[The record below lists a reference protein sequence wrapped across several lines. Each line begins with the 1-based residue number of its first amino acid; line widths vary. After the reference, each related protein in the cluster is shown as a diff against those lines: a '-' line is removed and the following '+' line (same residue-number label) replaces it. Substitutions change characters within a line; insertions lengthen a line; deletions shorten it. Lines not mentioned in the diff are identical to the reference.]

1 MLNNKEIRLRQ
12 LTLHLKGMLDSIEP
26 DLIDHLDQNGE
37 WINASRG
44 THIIRE
50 GAPAGDIYLAI
61 SGRLQI
67 VAGKGEKKRIV
78 GDIPPGELI
87 GEMSFFTGE
96 PRSADVYAL
105 RDSVLLKLKK
115 PVFDKLIAQHPAL
128 MNAIMC
134 QLIKRLRKSEE
145 TDTMSRHLK
154 TVAIIPANKETPVK
168 EFTRQIVGILGGQST
183 ARYFDKSLAVK
194 LLDSKDAQLDKPD
207 KSTCA
212 SLGASLDEQ
221 EDKYTYVIYVT
232 DHLPNEWSRICVAR
246 ADMVLITAD
255 TSSDADSELAKSILE
270 TDANSV
276 TEPLRVLALMRKDS
290 SIRPIKTSRWLNQ
303 TKAHHHFHIRNT
315 NKDDMNRLARFLTDR
330 TVGLTLSGGG
340 ARGFAHIGVVR
351 AFREACVPI
360 DVIGGTSMGACIGAM
375 AALEYDEPTMVHH
388 CKETFIHS
396 KPFSK
401 YTLPLVSILRHGVFD
416 KSASNSFG
424 EGDIEDCWI
433 KYFCIASNLSKAEE
447 ISLCQGPLREA
458 VLASMAMPGTVA
470 PRIHSEG
477 LLVDGGI
484 LNNLPADV
492 MQQHAHIVVSVN
504 TSNESQMQLKI
515 DEFPSPWRL
524 FIQKLLRPQYR
535 TNVPGIMDIMM
546 RSALLASAQ
555 NERRVRECSNLY
567 LRPPVGDYKLMDMNK
582 ITEIVDAGYR
592 YTKDMLEKHGDSL
605 ITAQ

>member
-12 LTLHLKGMLDSIEP
+12 LSLHLEGMLGSIEP

-44 THIIRE
+44 THIIHQ

-67 VAGKGEKKRIV
+67 VTGKGEKKRIV

-87 GEMSFFTGE
+87 GEMSYFTGE

-115 PVFDKLIAQHPAL
+115 PVFDELIARHPAL
-128 MNAIMC
+128 MNAIVC
-134 QLIKRLRKSEE
+134 QLIQRLSRSAE
-145 TDTMSRHLK
+145 TDTMSRQLK
-154 TVAIIPANKETPVK
+154 TIAIIPANKETSVK
-168 EFTRQIVGILGGQST
+168 DVTRQIVGILGEQST

-212 SLGASLDEQ
+212 NLGTLLDDQ

-232 DHLPNEWSRICVAR
+232 DHSPNEWSRICVAR
-246 ADMVLITAD
+246 SDMVLITAD
-255 TSSDADSELAKSILE
+255 TSSDADSDLAKSILE
-270 TDANSV
+270 TGANSV
-276 TEPLRVLALMRKDS
+276 TEPLRVLALMCKDS
-290 SIRPIKTSRWLNQ
+290 SIRPVKTSSWLYQ
-303 TKAHHHFHIRNT
+303 TKSHHHFHIRNN
-315 NKDDMNRLARFLTDR
+315 NKDDMNRLVRFLTDR

-340 ARGFAHIGVVR
+340 ARGFAHIGVIR
-351 AFREACVPI
+351 AFREACIPI

-388 CKETFIHS
+388 CKETFIHPR
-396 KPFSK
+396 PFSK
-401 YTLPLVSILRHGVFD
+401 YTLPFVSILRHGVFD
-416 KSASNSFG
+416 KSASISFG

-447 ISLCQGPLREA
+447 ISLSQGPLREA
-458 VLASMAMPGTVA
+458 VLASMAMPGTVT

-477 LLVDGGI
+477 LLVDGGM

-504 TSNESQMQLKI
+504 TSNESQLQHEFK
-515 DEFPSPWRL
+515 EFPSPWRL
-524 FIQKLLRPQYR
+524 SIQKLLRPQYR

-555 NERRVRECSNLY
+555 NEKRVRECSHLY

-582 ITEIVDAGYR
+582 ISEIVDAGYR